1 MLTWSAIW
9 SNVNWFLIYSCICFL
24 FFPTVSTKYPQYKR
38 VQHPMVLDFSES
50 FEHFVHCRHRAYPP
64 CGRAGLSNPGP
75 IEKSDRKSC
84 RTFLAGALGLE
95 FQVSGIYG
103 VFETFVFLKH
113 HFHPIYSIIFNCSFC
128 VFPLKGNRKGK
139 NMGNKQVLTTPQYTR
154 VWASHLINRDAH
166 KKGGRRIL
174 CNFTEI
180 RSYQA

>member
-1 MLTWSAIW
+1 MDDCQQAYGLPSAI
-9 SNVNWFLIYSCICFL
+9 
-24 FFPTVSTKYPQYKR
+24 
-38 VQHPMVLDFSES
+38 H
-50 FEHFVHCRHRAYPP
+50 
-64 CGRAGLSNPGP
+64 GLSHGLKIARQLSIFAPVCALVP
-75 IEKSDRKSC
+75 PFQVLCPTEKSDSKSY

-154 VWASHLINRDAH
+154 VWASQLINRDAH

>member
-1 MLTWSAIW
+1 MVKKRITVNSRTDCSQQSMVFQFLCPSKNAKCKSTW
-9 SNVNWFLIYSCICFL
+9 
-24 FFPTVSTKYPQYKR
+24 R
-38 VQHPMVLDFSES
+38 
-50 FEHFVHCRHRAYPP
+50 
-64 CGRAGLSNPGP
+64 
-75 IEKSDRKSC
+75 
-84 RTFLAGALGLE
+84 FLAGALGLE

>member
-1 MLTWSAIW
+1 M
-9 SNVNWFLIYSCICFL
+9 
-24 FFPTVSTKYPQYKR
+24 
-38 VQHPMVLDFSES
+38 
-50 FEHFVHCRHRAYPP
+50 
-64 CGRAGLSNPGP
+64 GSNPSP
-75 IEKSDRKSC
+75 PQIKKQIPKWVSA
-84 RTFLAGALGLE
+84 FLAEDEGFE

>member
-1 MLTWSAIW
+1 MHLSFPRAEKINRGSPPSSRRRQRSSALHLYFQ
-9 SNVNWFLIYSCICFL
+9 VLC
-24 FFPTVSTKYPQYKR
+24 PT
-38 VQHPMVLDFSES
+38 
-50 FEHFVHCRHRAYPP
+50 
-64 CGRAGLSNPGP
+64 
-75 IEKSDRKSC
+75 EKSDSKSY

>member
-1 MLTWSAIW
+1 MEIFVSLVHFRYPNSALYYNQNGLLSTVVPTADNNPW
-9 SNVNWFLIYSCICFL
+9 TFPCPNW
-24 FFPTVSTKYPQYKR
+24 
-38 VQHPMVLDFSES
+38 
-50 FEHFVHCRHRAYPP
+50 
-64 CGRAGLSNPGP
+64 LSPGQSVTPASPGP
-75 IEKSDRKSC
+75 GFQVLVPAKKSNTEWC
-84 RTFLAGALGLE
+84 WTFLAGALGLE

-154 VWASHLINRDAH
+154 VWASQLINRDAH